1 MLRNSTAKTLF
12 LVGCTAADGYH
23 YVAGGIIEVQ
33 LTKKE
38 QALKTLPLFDQL
50 GEEEICSLSSRV
62 SLKTYPKNTI
72 LVSEGDE
79 TDSLFIIDTG
89 KVKIY
94 LSDEEGKEVIINILE
109 DGDYF
114 GEVALLDSKP
124 RSASVMTLEEGRLWL
139 ISKKDFE
146 TWLLQYP
153 QIALLLLRDISKRLR
168 LLTDNVKSLALMD
181 VYGRVA
187 RTLLHLAKQKND
199 KLVIDQKLTQQ
210 DIANM
215 VGASREMVSRIMKDL
230 VAGGYV
236 SIERSS
242 IIIHEK
248 LPSHW

>member
-1 MLRNSTAKTLF
+1 M
-12 LVGCTAADGYH
+12 
-23 YVAGGIIEVQ
+23 Q

-38 QALKTLPLFDQL
+38 RALKSLPLFGQL

-62 SLKTYPKNTI
+62 SLKTYPKHTI

-79 TDSLFIIDTG
+79 TDSLFIIENG
-89 KVKIY
+89 KVKVY

-114 GEVALLDSKP
+114 GELALLDDKP
-124 RSASVMTLEEGRLWL
+124 RSASVMTLEECRVWL

-146 TWLLQYP
+146 TWLLQHP
-153 QIALLLLRDISKRLR
+153 QITILLLKDMSSRLR
-168 LLTDNVKSLALMD
+168 QLTDNVKSLALMD

-187 RTLLHLAKQKND
+187 RTLLHLAKQQGDD
-199 KLVIDQKLTQQ
+199 KLVIDQRLTQQ

-236 SIERSS
+236 SIERNA